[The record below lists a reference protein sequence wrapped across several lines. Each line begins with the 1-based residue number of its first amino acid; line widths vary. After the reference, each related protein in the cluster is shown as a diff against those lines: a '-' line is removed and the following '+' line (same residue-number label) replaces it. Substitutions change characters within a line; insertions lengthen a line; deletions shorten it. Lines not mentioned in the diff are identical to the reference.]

1 MNVAS
6 VTLYVASVTL
16 TVSSLIACHKL
27 IFKNSV
33 SQPKNALS
41 GGDGVEELSE
51 LLTEFY
57 TVCSVRDR
65 V

>member
-16 TVSSLIACHKL
+16 TVSSLIACLKL

-33 SQPKNALS
+33 SRPKNALS
-41 GGDGVEELSE
+41 GGDGVEKLSE

-57 TVCSVRDR
+57 TVYSVRDR